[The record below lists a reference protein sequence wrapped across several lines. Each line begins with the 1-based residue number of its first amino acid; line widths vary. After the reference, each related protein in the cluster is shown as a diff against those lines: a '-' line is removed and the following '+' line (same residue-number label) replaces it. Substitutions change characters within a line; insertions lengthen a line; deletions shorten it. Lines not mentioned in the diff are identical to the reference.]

1 MGRLAVSELTT
12 FRWSLEEDIAH
23 YRAAGVSAIGV
34 WRQKLAD
41 IGERKGA
48 QLLAESGLAV
58 SSLQWAGGFTGSDG
72 HSYDDRL
79 ADARQA
85 IALAAEIRAG
95 CLIIHS
101 GARGV
106 HTHKHARRLF
116 RQALDK
122 LLPLAEERGVVLAVE
137 PMTGDCGGE
146 FTFLNCLDETFDL
159 VSTYQSPGL
168 GIALD
173 VYHWGHQPEFMQRLP
188 LLAPRLALVQIGDG
202 REPPRGEPNRCP
214 LGSGTIPLREIV
226 RELISAGYGGYFEVE
241 LMGEEI
247 EAADYCDMLAQ
258 TVRTFQEWTRGMDS

>member
-1 MGRLAVSELTT
+1 MVRLAVSELTT
-12 FRWSLEEDIAH
+12 FRWSFDEDVAQ
-23 YRAAGVSAIGV
+23 YLAAGIAAIGV

-41 IGERKGA
+41 VGERKGR
-48 QLLAESGLAV
+48 QLLAESGIAV

-72 HSYDDRL
+72 HSYEESL

-85 IALAAEIRAG
+85 ISTATEIRAG

-122 LLPLAEERGVVLAVE
+122 LLPVAEERGIALAVE
-137 PMTGDCGGE
+137 PMTSDCGGE
-146 FTFLNCLDETFDL
+146 FTFLNCLDETYDL
-159 VSTYQSPGL
+159 VSTYQSPAL

-173 VYHWGHQPEFMQRLP
+173 VYHWGHQPQFMERLP
-188 LLAPRLALVQIGDG
+188 QLAPRLALVQLGDG
-202 REPPRGEPNRCP
+202 HKPPRGEPNRCQ
-214 LGSGTIPLREIV
+214 LGDGTIPLRQIV
-226 RELISAGYGGYFEVE
+226 HELIGAGYEGYFEVE

-247 EAADYCDMLAQ
+247 EAADYREVL
-258 TVRTFQEWTRGMDS
+258 TRSVRTFHEWLGAAAT